1 MRTGISGSPLYLT
14 PAVKDGEVYYIPT
27 LFSGPKKDHGDV
39 AGVTDANGR
48 FAFTNVPAGI
58 YYLAINAPY
67 DWILAFES
75 VEAPS
80 PLQIVVEAG
89 DQLDLGLLSVPWP

>member
-1 MRTGISGSPLYLT
+1 MPDPTNPLAAFLPVTRAWFEHTLGQPT
-14 PAVKDGEVYYIPT
+14 PPQQQGWPAIPVSYTHLDVY
-27 LFSGPKKDHGDV
+27 K
-39 AGVTDANGR
+39 R
-48 FAFTNVPAGI
+48 QGI

-89 DQLDLGLLSVPWP
+89 DQLDLGLLLSLIHI